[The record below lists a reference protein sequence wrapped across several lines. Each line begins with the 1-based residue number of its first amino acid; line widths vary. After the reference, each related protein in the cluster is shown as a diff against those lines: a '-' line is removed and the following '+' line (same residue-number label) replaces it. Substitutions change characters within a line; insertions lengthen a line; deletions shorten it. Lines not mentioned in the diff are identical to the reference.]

1 MISFTILQG
10 GQYTKQKKMP
20 EPHEA
25 AQPGPPRPTPQDFSH
40 TEWAPLAEAEPVADV
55 RDLVPRFRAA
65 AQTASAVS
73 DLRSW
78 AVFEALA
85 DACSMMLRPGIGTE
99 EPFIPLMVTETFRTP
114 SLDDLTLEM
123 VESCRTIHAETSS
136 APLRARLADIAWVRA
151 RDHIAAKAAVQAY
164 LDVARAVR
172 LPEDWDDMMAP
183 LTRALEIA
191 AQLGRGE
198 DFNAVRA
205 FAEEILNAQAPSE
218 AGIFSAD
225 LLSLLLESG
234 RDDAEQFS
242 GISEGIADRVLTA
255 GKYDLAR
262 KYYELAARGQERR
275 RDQRA
280 GAEGRRRLL
289 GRVADAYVAQ
299 AEAVLP
305 QAHVG
310 PLLAAGHIQK
320 AIEVLRR
327 AAGFRERVEE
337 LLARL
342 IEIQKGIPDAMLP
355 YSHSFDATEFAEQA
369 RQSVAGKSADEAL
382 LAFLMRDLL
391 SDVGKLREAA
401 ERRANEYLFLSLF
414 PKVMHN
420 AEGKVVARQGSV
432 RSADPQEREAALRVE
447 MVSDAVRHYE
457 FLGRIM
463 IEPMRQQIILDHAIT
478 AADVHRMLQYSPVVP
493 ADREMVFTEGLVAG
507 FYGDTMKAA
516 HYLIPQMEHS
526 IRVLLQR
533 SGVRVSTYDQYGI
546 QKELN
551 LNNLLYL
558 PELKEILGEDLVFA
572 LQCLLI
578 EKFGPDLRNKLAH
591 GLMSSNEFFTG
602 QVIFLWWLCLR
613 MCFIPVIRQA
623 LEERAGT
630 EAAGAGDTNGSA
642 DNPDTSEEQNGQEE
656 G

>member
-1 MISFTILQG
+1 
-10 GQYTKQKKMP
+10 MP
-20 EPHEA
+20 ETDDT

-65 AQTASAVS
+65 ARTATAAS

-85 DACSMMLRPGIGTE
+85 DACSMMLRPGVGTE
-99 EPFIPLMVTETFRTP
+99 EPFIPLMATETFHTP
-114 SLDDLTLEM
+114 SLDDLTPEM
-123 VESCRTIHAETSS
+123 VESCRTIHTQTSL

-151 RDHIAAKAAVQAY
+151 RDYIAAKAAVQAY

-172 LPEDWDDMMAP
+172 LPEDGDEMMAP

-205 FAEEILNAQAPSE
+205 FAGEVLDAQAAFE
-218 AGIFSAD
+218 TGIFSAD

-234 RDDAEQFS
+234 RDEAERFG
-242 GISEGIADRVLTA
+242 GIAEGIADRVLAA
-255 GKYDLAR
+255 GEYDLAR
-262 KYYELAARGQERR
+262 QYYELAARGQERR
-275 RDQRA
+275 RDQQA

-299 AEAVLP
+299 AEAVLSQP
-305 QAHVG
+305 HIG
-310 PLLAAGHIQK
+310 PLLAAGHMQK

-327 AAGFRERVEE
+327 AGKSRERVEE
-337 LLARL
+337 LHARL
-342 IEIQKGIPDAMLP
+342 IEIQKAVPGAMLP

-382 LAFLMRDLL
+382 LAFLMTDLL
-391 SDVGKLREAA
+391 SDVVKLREAA
-401 ERRANEYLFLSLF
+401 ERRANDHLFLSLF

-432 RSADPQEREAALRVE
+432 RSDDPQEREAAIRAE
-447 MVSDAVRHYE
+447 MIHAAARHYE
-457 FLGRIM
+457 FLGQTI
-463 IEPMRQQIILDHAIT
+463 IEPMRRQIVLDHAIT
-478 AADVHRMLQYSPVVP
+478 AVDVHRMLQYSPVVP

-516 HYLIPQMEHS
+516 HYVIPQLEHS

-533 SGVRVSTYDQYGI
+533 SGVRVSTYDQYGT

-558 PELKEILGEDLVFA
+558 AELKEILGEDLVFA

-578 EKFGPDLRNKLAH
+578 EKFGPDLRNKIAH
-591 GLMSSNEFFTG
+591 GLLSSAEFFTG
-602 QVIFLWWLCLR
+602 HVTFLWWLCLR
-613 MCFIPVIRQA
+613 MCFLPVILRA
-623 LEERAGT
+623 LEERAG
-630 EAAGAGDTNGSA
+630 EEGNRSA
-642 DNPDTSEEQNGQEE
+642 DGPADDPQHPETQNENEE